1 MSRHIE
7 VYHDIYYNM
16 TDNKVIAVTTSN
28 ITQLFLINYHT
39 EVEYNY
45 KYLQSFWKLYFCD
58 NYQHVTYYL
67 ILSSY
72 CTDQTN
78 NLLL

>member
-16 TDNKVIAVTTSN
+16 TENKVIAVTTSN

-58 NYQHVTYYL
+58 N
-67 ILSSY
+67 
-72 CTDQTN
+72 
-78 NLLL
+78 